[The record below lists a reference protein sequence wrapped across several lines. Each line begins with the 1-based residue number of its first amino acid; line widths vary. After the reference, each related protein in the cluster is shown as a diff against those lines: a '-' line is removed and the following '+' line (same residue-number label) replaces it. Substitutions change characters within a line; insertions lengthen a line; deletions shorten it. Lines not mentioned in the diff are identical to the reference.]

1 MTLRSIIWH
10 ELRSRPWAALSSGL
24 AILLGVA
31 ALVAI
36 RHITVASE
44 GHVSHQL
51 SELGANILVLPP
63 EATLQDYYAAD
74 QNSGTLPEE
83 YVSEIYLSG
92 LTGIEQVSP
101 RLNIPATVRGV
112 AVTVTGIL
120 PQSELEAQAAWQTTT
135 LFTAPQ
141 GA

>member
-1 MTLRSIIWH
+1 MTLRSLIWH
-10 ELRSRPWAALSSGL
+10 ELRSRPWAALSNSL

-44 GHVSHQL
+44 QDVSHQL
-51 SELGANILVLPP
+51 SDLGANILVLPQ

-83 YVSEIYLSG
+83 HVSEIEG
-92 LTGIEQVSP
+92 G
-101 RLNIPATVRGV
+101 RGR
-112 AVTVTGIL
+112 
-120 PQSELEAQAAWQTTT
+120 
-135 LFTAPQ
+135 
-141 GA
+141 